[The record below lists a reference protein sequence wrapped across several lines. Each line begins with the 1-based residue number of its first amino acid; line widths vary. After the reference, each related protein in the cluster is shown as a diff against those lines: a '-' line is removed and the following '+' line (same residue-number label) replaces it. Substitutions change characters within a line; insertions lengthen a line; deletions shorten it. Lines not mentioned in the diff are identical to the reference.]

1 MLWVEAVTLSTVP
14 GLFWAPEPDQIRI
27 ASHQGPRPVAI
38 RVEPP
43 AGQSATFLFGVRRK
57 VQGGATLFE
66 LLGLMAQS
74 TDQDIHKDV
83 RVVAA
88 A

>member
-1 MLWVEAVTLSTVP
+1 
-14 GLFWAPEPDQIRI
+14 
-27 ASHQGPRPVAI
+27 
-38 RVEPP
+38 
-43 AGQSATFLFGVRRK
+43 
-57 VQGGATLFE
+57 LFE